1 MLSPKREGGA
11 SPSLFGEGFRV
22 GFLWQGFSVGKFI
35 QLKVRKMMFPLIA
48 KTISGLE
55 DVLLKELED
64 LGATNVMKLNRAV
77 SFSGDTEMMYKAN
90 YACRTALRILKP
102 LFHFEILEQKD
113 LYEKIYEFPWED
125 LLDAGRSLAIDA
137 VISYTVFTNSQF
149 VAQRSK
155 DAIVD
160 RLRDK
165 LGSRPSVDLENP
177 DLKVNVHLFK
187 DSCTVALDASGQSLH
202 RRGYRKST
210 GPAPINEVLAAGL
223 VKLSEWDTVTPLF
236 DPMCGSGTL
245 LIEAAMLAKKM
256 PAGYFREEWGF
267 MKWQG
272 FDAKL
277 WEKVKSDCN
286 DLIRDLRVKM
296 HGSDRSERAIESAR
310 ENLRFTNLYEDITLE
325 TKSFEDST
333 PPFEKGFILSNPPYD
348 ERLQIEDS
356 LAFYKMIGDTLK
368 RNYAGYTAWLISSD
382 LESIKFIG
390 LRPSRRIPVFN
401 GPLECRFIKFD
412 LFAGKKGHPEVV

>member
-1 MLSPKREGGA
+1 MDD
-11 SPSLFGEGFRV
+11 
-22 GFLWQGFSVGKFI
+22 I
-35 QLKVRKMMFPLIA
+35 QKPLTFPLIA

-55 DVLLKELED
+55 DVLLNELET
-64 LGATNVMKLNRAV
+64 LGATGVMKLNRAV
-77 SFSGDTEMMYKAN
+77 SFAGDTELMYRVN
-90 YACRTALRILKP
+90 YTCRTALRILKP

-113 LYEKIYEFPWED
+113 LYEKMYEFPWED
-125 LLDAGRSLAIDA
+125 YLDAEHSLAIDA

-149 VAQRSK
+149 VAQKSK

-165 LGSRPSVDLENP
+165 LGKRPSVDLENP

-187 DSCTVALDASGQSLH
+187 DSCTVALDSSGQSLH

-223 VKLSEWDTVTPLF
+223 IKLSEWDAVTPLY
-236 DPMCGSGTL
+236 DPMCGAGTL
-245 LIEAAMLAKKM
+245 LIEAAMLAKNM

-267 MKWQG
+267 MKWRD
-272 FDAKL
+272 FDSAL
-277 WEKVKSDCN
+277 WEKVRNECN
-286 DLIRDLRVKM
+286 AHSKESQLKM
-296 HGSDRSERAIESAR
+296 HGSDRSDRAIESAR

-325 TKSFEDST
+325 VKSFEDSA
-333 PPFEKGFILSNPPYD
+333 PPFEKGFILTNPPYD

-368 RNYAGYTAWLISSD
+368 RKYAGYTAWLISSD

-412 LFAGKKGHPEVV
+412 LFAGKKHVT

>member
-1 MLSPKREGGA
+1 
-11 SPSLFGEGFRV
+11 
-22 GFLWQGFSVGKFI
+22 
-35 QLKVRKMMFPLIA
+35 MFPLIA
-48 KTISGLE
+48 KTIAGLE
-55 DVLLKELED
+55 DVLAKELET
-64 LGATNVMKLNRAV
+64 LGATGVLKLNRAV
-77 SFSGDTEMMYKAN
+77 SFNGDIAMMYKVN

-102 LFHFEILEQKD
+102 LFHFEILDQKD

-125 LLDAGRSLAIDA
+125 YLDADHSLAIDA

-160 RLRDK
+160 RLREK
-165 LGSRPSVDLENP
+165 LGKRPSVDLENP

-187 DSCTVALDASGQSLH
+187 DSCTVALDSSGQSLH

-223 VKLSEWDTVTPLF
+223 VKLSEWNTITPLF

-245 LIEAAMLAKKM
+245 LIEAAMLAKSM
-256 PAGYFREEWGF
+256 PAGFFREQWGF
-267 MKWQG
+267 MKWRD
-272 FDAKL
+272 FDAVL
-277 WEKVKSDCN
+277 WNKVKDESN
-286 DLIRDLRVKM
+286 TLISVGLLKM
-296 HGSDRSERAIESAR
+296 HGSDRAGHAIESAR

-325 TKSFEDST
+325 VKSFEDST
-333 PPFEKGFILSNPPYD
+333 PPFEKGFIISNPPYD

-356 LAFYKMIGDTLK
+356 LAFYKMIGDILK
-368 RNYAGYTAWLISSD
+368 RKYAGYTAWLISSD
-382 LESIKFIG
+382 LESVKFIG

-401 GPLECRFIKFD
+401 GPLECRFLKFD
-412 LFAGKKGHPEVV
+412 LFAGKKGYSATLDQKPV

>member
-1 MLSPKREGGA
+1 MDDEFEISSSLSTTIVKKE
-11 SPSLFGEGFRV
+11 
-22 GFLWQGFSVGKFI
+22 I
-35 QLKVRKMMFPLIA
+35 MFPIIA

-55 DVLLKELED
+55 DALAKELED
-64 LGATNVMKLNRAV
+64 LGATDVMKLNRAV
-77 SFSGDTEMMYKAN
+77 SFTADAEMMYKVN
-90 YACRTALRILKP
+90 YACRIALRILKP

-125 LLDAGRSLAIDA
+125 YLDAEHSLAIDA

-165 LGSRPSVDLENP
+165 LGKRPSVDLENP

-187 DSCTVALDASGQSLH
+187 DSCTVALDSSGQSLH

-223 VKLSEWDTVTPLF
+223 VKLSEWDTVTPLY

-267 MKWQG
+267 MKWRD
-272 FDAKL
+272 FDPTL
-277 WEKVKSDCN
+277 WAKVKDEANAHISETCPR
-286 DLIRDLRVKM
+286 I
-296 HGSDRSERAIESAR
+296 HGSDRAERAIESAR
-310 ENLRFTNLYEDITLE
+310 ENLRFTNLYDDITLE
-325 TKSFEDST
+325 VKSFEDST
-333 PPFEKGFILSNPPYD
+333 PPFEKGFIISNPPYD

-356 LAFYKMIGDTLK
+356 LVFYKMIGDTLK
-368 RNYAGYTAWLISSD
+368 RKYAGYTAWLISSD
-382 LESIKFIG
+382 LETIKFIG

-401 GPLECRFIKFD
+401 GPLECRFVKFD
-412 LFAGKKGHPEVV
+412 LFAGKKGHLEVIS

>member
-1 MLSPKREGGA
+1 MAEVK
-11 SPSLFGEGFRV
+11 
-22 GFLWQGFSVGKFI
+22 K
-35 QLKVRKMMFPLIA
+35 KTTFPLIA

-55 DVLLKELED
+55 DVLLHELES
-64 LGATNVMKLNRAV
+64 LGAADVMKLNRAV
-77 SFSGDTEMMYKAN
+77 SFSGDTETMYKVN

-113 LYEKIYEFPWED
+113 LYEKMYEFPWED
-125 LLDAGRSLAIDA
+125 FLDADHSLAIDA

-149 VAQRSK
+149 VAQKSK

-165 LGSRPSVDLENP
+165 SGKRPSVDLENP

-187 DSCTVALDASGQSLH
+187 DSCTVALDSSGQSLH

-223 VKLSEWDTVTPLF
+223 VKLSEWDTMTPLF

-245 LIEAAMLAKKM
+245 LIEAAMLAKNM
-256 PAGYFREEWGF
+256 PAGFFREEWGF
-267 MKWQG
+267 MKWR
-272 FDAKL
+272 DYDEAL
-277 WEKVKSDCN
+277 WEKVKEDSN
-286 DLIRDLRVKM
+286 AGIKEMKVKM
-296 HGSDRSERAIESAR
+296 HGADRSDRAIDSAR
-310 ENLRFTNLYEDITLE
+310 ENLRFTSLYDDISLE
-325 TKSFEDST
+325 IKTFEDSH
-333 PPFEKGFILSNPPYD
+333 PPFEKGFIISNPPYD

-356 LAFYKMIGDTLK
+356 LVFYKMIGDTLK
-368 RNYAGYTAWLISSD
+368 RKFAGYTAWFISSD

-401 GPLECRFIKFD
+401 GPLECRFLKFD
-412 LFAGKKGHPEVV
+412 LFAGKKGYAGGNSISAPSS

>member
-1 MLSPKREGGA
+1 MPGAYLVFISLLKNAKQETRE
-11 SPSLFGEGFRV
+11 
-22 GFLWQGFSVGKFI
+22 I
-35 QLKVRKMMFPLIA
+35 MFPLIA
-48 KTISGLE
+48 KTIAGLE
-55 DVLLKELED
+55 DVLVKELEA
-64 LGATNVMKLNRAV
+64 LGATGAMKLNRAV
-77 SFSGDTEMMYKAN
+77 SFTADTEMMYKVN

-125 LLDAGRSLAIDA
+125 YLDAEHSLAIDA

-149 VAQRSK
+149 VAQKSK

-165 LGSRPSVDLENP
+165 LGKRPSVDLENP
-177 DLKVNVHLFK
+177 DLKINVHLFK
-187 DSCTVALDASGQSLH
+187 DSCTVALDSSGQSLH

-223 VKLSEWDTVTPLF
+223 VKLSEWDTTTPLF

-245 LIEAAMLAKKM
+245 LIEAAMLAKNM

-267 MKWQG
+267 MKWRD
-272 FDAKL
+272 FDVTL
-277 WEKVKSDCN
+277 WVKVKEGCN
-286 DLIRDLRVKM
+286 ALISEVPLKM
-296 HGSDRSERAIESAR
+296 HGSDRADRAIESAR
-310 ENLRFTNLYEDITLE
+310 ENLRFTALYDDITLE
-325 TKSFEDST
+325 VKSFEDSI
-333 PPFEKGFILSNPPYD
+333 PPFEKGFIISNPPYD
-348 ERLQIEDS
+348 ERLQIDDS
-356 LAFYKMIGDTLK
+356 LVFYKMIGDTLK
-368 RNYAGYTAWLISSD
+368 RKYAGYTAWFISSD
-382 LESIKFIG
+382 IESIKFIG

-412 LFAGKKGHPEVV
+412 LFAGKKNVTRNA

>member
-1 MLSPKREGGA
+1 VKKEST
-11 SPSLFGEGFRV
+11 
-22 GFLWQGFSVGKFI
+22 
-35 QLKVRKMMFPLIA
+35 FPLIA

-55 DVLLKELED
+55 DALVLELEA
-64 LGATNVMKLNRAV
+64 LGATGAMKLNRAV
-77 SFSGDTEMMYKAN
+77 SFTGDTEMMYRAN

-113 LYEKIYEFPWED
+113 LYEKMYEFPWED
-125 LLDAGRSLAIDA
+125 YLDADHSLAIDA

-149 VAQRSK
+149 VAQKSK

-165 LGSRPSVDLENP
+165 LGTRPSVDLEHP

-187 DSCTVALDASGQSLH
+187 DSCTVALDSSGQSLH

-223 VKLSEWDTVTPLF
+223 IKLSGWDANTPLF

-245 LIEAAMLAKKM
+245 LIEAAMLAKNM

-267 MKWQG
+267 MKWRD
-272 FDAKL
+272 FDADL
-277 WEKVKSDCN
+277 WEKVRADAN
-286 DLIRDLRVKM
+286 ALTTALNVKI
-296 HGSDRSERAIESAR
+296 HGSDRAERAIESAR

-325 TKSFEDST
+325 VKSFEDSQ
-333 PPFEKGFILSNPPYD
+333 PPFEKGFIISNPPYD
-348 ERLQIEDS
+348 ERLEIEDS
-356 LAFYKMIGDTLK
+356 LAFYKMIGDTMK
-368 RNYAGYTAWLISSD
+368 RKFAGYTAWMISSD
-382 LESIKFIG
+382 LESVKFIG

-401 GPLECRFIKFD
+401 GPLECRFLKFD
-412 LFAGKKGHPEVV
+412 LFAGRKGYQDVID

>member
-1 MLSPKREGGA
+1 M
-11 SPSLFGEGFRV
+11 
-22 GFLWQGFSVGKFI
+22 
-35 QLKVRKMMFPLIA
+35 IA

-55 DVLLKELED
+55 DVLAIELSV
-64 LGATNVMKLNRAV
+64 LGAGDVMKLNRAV
-77 SFSGDTEMMYKAN
+77 SFSGDTELMYGIN

-102 LFHFEILEQKD
+102 LFHFEIQEQKD
-113 LYEKIYEFPWED
+113 LYDKIYEFPWEEY
-125 LLDAGRSLAIDA
+125 LDESHSLAIDA

-165 LGSRPSVDLENP
+165 LGKRPSVDLENP

-187 DSCTVALDASGQSLH
+187 DSCTVALDSSGQSLH

-223 VKLSEWDTVTPLF
+223 VKLSEWDLVTPLF

-245 LIEAAMLAKKM
+245 LIEAAMLAKNM
-256 PAGYFREEWGF
+256 PSGYFREEWGF
-267 MKWQG
+267 MKWKD
-272 FDAKL
+272 FDATL
-277 WEKVKSDCN
+277 WEKVKADRIA
-286 DLIRDLRVKM
+286 LISEARLQM
-296 HGSDRSERAIESAR
+296 HGSDRSDRAIDSAR

-325 TKSFEDST
+325 IKSFEDSK
-333 PPFEKGFILSNPPYD
+333 PPFEKGFIISNPPYD

-356 LAFYKMIGDTLK
+356 LVFYKMIGDTLK
-368 RNYAGYTAWLISSD
+368 RKYAGYTAWLISSD
-382 LESIKFIG
+382 IETIKFIG

-401 GPLECRFIKFD
+401 GPLECRFVKFD
-412 LFAGKKGHPEVV
+412 LFAGRKGSGVEVKQVNG

>member
-1 MLSPKREGGA
+1 VTEEKT
-11 SPSLFGEGFRV
+11 
-22 GFLWQGFSVGKFI
+22 
-35 QLKVRKMMFPLIA
+35 FPLIA
-48 KTISGLE
+48 KTIAGLE
-55 DVLLKELED
+55 DVLAQELEV
-64 LGATNVMKLNRAV
+64 LGATGIMKLNRAV
-77 SFSGDTEMMYKAN
+77 SFSGDTGMMYRVN
-90 YACRTALRILKP
+90 YACSTALRILKP

-125 LLDAGRSLAIDA
+125 YLDAEHSIAIDA

-149 VAQRSK
+149 VAQKSK

-165 LGSRPSVDLENP
+165 LGKRPSVDLENP

-187 DSCTVALDASGQSLH
+187 DSCTVALDSSGQSLH
-202 RRGYRKST
+202 RRGYRQST

-223 VKLSEWDTVTPLF
+223 IKLSEWDTVTPLF

-256 PAGYFREEWGF
+256 PAGYFRGEWGF
-267 MKWQG
+267 MKWKD
-272 FDAKL
+272 FDAPL
-277 WEKVKSDCN
+277 WEQVRAASN
-286 DLIRDLRVKM
+286 EQIIPVQVKM
-296 HGSDRSERAIESAR
+296 HGSDRAERAIESAR
-310 ENLRFTNLYEDITLE
+310 ENLKFTSLYEDITLE
-325 TKSFEDST
+325 VKSFEDAK
-333 PPFEKGFILSNPPYD
+333 PPFEKGFIISNPPYD

-356 LAFYKMIGDTLK
+356 LVFYKMIGDTLK
-368 RNYAGYTAWLISSD
+368 RKYAGYTAWFISSD
-382 LESIKFIG
+382 LETIKFIG

-412 LFAGKKGHPEVV
+412 LFAGRKGGQDDSRG

>member
-1 MLSPKREGGA
+1 MEKTNA
-11 SPSLFGEGFRV
+11 
-22 GFLWQGFSVGKFI
+22 
-35 QLKVRKMMFPLIA
+35 FPLIA

-55 DVLLKELED
+55 EVLVKELEK
-64 LGATNVMKLNRAV
+64 LGATDVMKLNRAV
-77 SFSGDTEMMYKAN
+77 SFSADTEMMYRVN

-113 LYEKIYEFPWED
+113 LYENIYEFPWED
-125 LLDAGRSLAIDA
+125 YLDADHSLAIDA

-149 VAQRSK
+149 VAQRTK

-165 LGSRPSVDLENP
+165 LGTRPSVDLENP

-187 DSCTVALDASGQSLH
+187 DSCTVALDSSGQSLH

-223 VKLSEWDTVTPLF
+223 IKLSEWDTLTPLF
-236 DPMCGSGTL
+236 DPMCGAGTI
-245 LIEAAMLAKKM
+245 LIEAAMVARKM

-267 MKWQG
+267 MKWRD
-272 FDAKL
+272 FDAAL
-277 WEKVKSDCN
+277 WEKVKTDGN
-286 DLIRDLRVKM
+286 ALIASNGVKM
-296 HGSDRSERAIESAR
+296 HGADRSDRAIDSAR
-310 ENLRFTNLYEDITLE
+310 ENLKFTSLYDDITLE
-325 TKSFEDST
+325 VRTFEDSQ
-333 PPFEKGFILSNPPYD
+333 PPFENGFIISNPPYD

-356 LAFYKMIGDTLK
+356 LVFYKMIGDTLK
-368 RNYAGYTAWLISSD
+368 RKFAGYTAWLISSD

-401 GPLECRFIKFD
+401 GPLECRFLKFD
-412 LFAGKKGHPEVV
+412 LFAGKKGYPASADLPA